1 MLGQSG
7 EIQEG
12 KEEPMK
18 KEENQE
24 SVKSQKPVGF
34 GVGVH
39 RLTSQTR
46 GGGGGGGGSGGKD
59 LHCQMLL

>member
-34 GVGVH
+34 GVGV
-39 RLTSQTR
+39 
-46 GGGGGGGGSGGKD
+46 GYGGKD
-59 LHCQMLL
+59 LHCHMLL